1 MEAPAYRGSRG
12 LEMDLKGTNSTDTDR
27 LLEQVRKGDRQ
38 ALERLL
44 ARHRPAVRRFL
55 EMRLDPRL
63 RQRLDPSDAV
73 QETQA
78 EAARRIDAYLK
89 QESMPFVI
97 WLRRIAYDRLIM
109 LRRRHVGAERRA
121 ATRDL
126 PLPDRS
132 SVDLGRRVL
141 AHSATP
147 SEQLVRRELGERV
160 RQAIAGLD
168 EDDREIVLMRNYEG
182 LSNLEVA
189 QVLDIDPPTASKRYG
204 RALLRLRAALMSRGF
219 TESLP

>member
-1 MEAPAYRGSRG
+1 MG
-12 LEMDLKGTNSTDTDR
+12 LRGTNSTDTDR
-27 LLEQVRKGDRQ
+27 LLERVRRGDRE

-44 ARHRPAVRRFL
+44 ASHRPAVRRFL
-55 EMRLDPRL
+55 EMRLDSRL

-78 EAARRIDAYLK
+78 EAARRIEAYL
-89 QESMPFVI
+89 QHESMPFAI

-109 LRRRHVGAERRA
+109 LRRRHIGADCRA

-132 SVDLGRRVL
+132 SVDLGRHVL

-168 EDDREIVLMRNYEG
+168 EDDRELILMRNYEG
-182 LSNLEVA
+182 LTNLEVA
-189 QVLDIDPPTASKRYG
+189 QVLDIDAPTVSKRYG

-219 TESLP
+219 TESLS

>member
-1 MEAPAYRGSRG
+1 MALRGA
-12 LEMDLKGTNSTDTDR
+12 NSTDTDR
-27 LLEQVRKGDRQ
+27 LIQSVRKGDRE

-44 ARHRPAVRRFL
+44 ARHRPALRRFL
-55 EMRLDPRL
+55 EIRLDSGL
-63 RQRLDPSDAV
+63 RQRVDPSDAV

-78 EAARRIDAYLK
+78 EAARRIEAYLRDGT
-89 QESMPFVI
+89 MPFAI

-109 LRRRHVGAERRA
+109 LRRRHMGADCRA

-132 SVDLGRRVL
+132 SVDLGRHVL

-160 RQAIAGLD
+160 RQSIAGLD
-168 EDDREIVLMRNYEG
+168 EDDRELILMRNYEG

-204 RALLRLRAALMSRGF
+204 RALLRLRAVLMSCGF
-219 TESLP
+219 TESLS